1 MPSTSMPTPIS
12 RPPHYLYD
20 PQETLAHFRTR
31 QQHAYAAGRRAWR
44 ERLIK
49 AQLLPFYEA
58 LVGYVGQNQYAWVK
72 EQTLAD
78 EFEVH
83 VATIKRWLAK
93 LEDAGL
99 IRRQRRFAT
108 SSLTFITAYDAVG
121 QEIKNTDNLHE
132 KHQEIEDYRQKDE
145 LCVARKNAPTFG
157 AFLPPD
163 SINSAHLT
171 DGSGGA
177 SATPDNEGH
186 ATATLLQR
194 EGVTDYYLL
203 PAIDRTPVT
212 ELQAISAYLD
222 RQHNVR
228 DRPRLFAWLASRR
241 FGAQLLQGHDGS
253 ARKHHPTPRH
263 HRLLHHQSA
272 CDGTAGGSAS
282 PTAECR
288 AETPLTGA
296 AAELRTTWER
306 VLAHLQQVLPPA
318 VFTTWLADTAL
329 LALDDQAVIGTPQVF
344 ARDVLC
350 SDHLPLLQQALQT
363 VVQRSIDVTVVVDSV
378 SPGAAFVTHQSRG
391 GRTSYSPS

>member
-1 MPSTSMPTPIS
+1 MPAYSMTTVTSP
-12 RPPHYLYD
+12 PPHYLYD
-20 PQETLAHFRTR
+20 PQETLEQFRSR
-31 QQHAYAAGRRAWR
+31 QKQAYAAGRRAWR

-163 SINSAHLT
+163 SIKTAHLILGGGGATSST
-171 DGSGGA
+171 DGQGD
-177 SATPDNEGH
+177 ATTE
-186 ATATLLQR
+186 LLQR
-194 EGVTDYYLL
+194 EGVNDYYLT
-203 PAIDRTPVT
+203 PAIDRTAFS
-212 ELQAISAYLD
+212 ELQAISGYLD
-222 RQHNVR
+222 RQRNVR
-228 DRPRLFAWLASRR
+228 DRPRLFAWLASRG
-241 FGAQLLQGHDGS
+241 FGAQLLNGRARSAQDCRPPARHQGQ
-253 ARKHHPTPRH
+253 RKHR
-263 HRLLHHQSA
+263 A
-272 CDGTAGGSAS
+272 ADAGTAGRSTS
-282 PTAECR
+282 PTAAWR
-288 AETPLTGA
+288 AEMPPTGD
-296 AAELRTTWER
+296 AAELRRTWTQI
-306 VLAHLQQVLPPA
+306 LAHLQPMLLPD
-318 VFTTWLADTAL
+318 VFATWFADTAL
-329 LALDDQAVIGTPQVF
+329 LALEERAVVGTPQVF
-344 ARDVLC
+344 ARDVLL
-350 SDHLPLLQQALQT
+350 SEYLPLLQQAVQA
-363 VVQRSIDVTVVVDSV
+363 VVQRFVDVVVVIDSPPCHAT
-378 SPGAAFVTHQSRG
+378 SGRLHQHA
-391 GRTSYSPS
+391 PAQ